1 MCVCACGCVC
11 ACVCACACESHQPRH
26 TDIWLQASIK
36 KRRGRKEKGLKTI
49 KLGRL
54 CSPVLKSVQQVT
66 DVPDYA
72 RSFKNTLNYHELNV
86 IVSKILLNINKH
98 PTTYTHLQTSI

>member
-1 MCVCACGCVC
+1 MCVGVCVRV
-11 ACVCACACESHQPRH
+11 CVHALVSLINLGTQI
-26 TDIWLQASIK
+26 DIWLQASVK
-36 KRRGRKEKGLKTI
+36 KGRGRKEKGLKTI

-86 IVSKILLNINKH
+86 IVSKI
-98 PTTYTHLQTSI
+98 